1 MGYLNNSSRVLD
13 AILTK
18 KGREILSTGG
28 NFTVTQFALGD
39 DEIDYGLWDTTHTQG
54 TDFYGAVIDN
64 LPTLEPFNDPSEIM
78 KYKLVT
84 RDEGTEAMAKL
95 EVVPGAGH
103 IAALTSRFWYDTA
116 DVNNRRNVV
125 TQNGTDTG
133 KKLGAGTRFGIQHID
148 NAEFTTHHAD
158 YVDELFTLTLLDS
171 AVAVL
176 APTQAQPPNPNT
188 NPIISSADQEMQHL
202 WLPAVKSPQH
212 FSQTIPNCK
221 LSGGVFR
228 HENNSFNG
236 FPEAAG
242 ALSLYPKRISETSS
256 PAKTSIIITG
266 QESGAVFEYDV
277 TVTWDQGSG

>member
-39 DEIDYGLWDTTHTQG
+39 DEIDYGLWDTTHTKG
-54 TDFYGAVIDN
+54 SDFYGAVIDN

-95 EVVPGAGH
+95 QVYDATH
-103 IAALTSRFWYDTA
+103 TTLLTSRFWYDTA
-116 DVNNRRNVV
+116 NANNRNKIFTWENVLV
-125 TQNGTDTG
+125 NKT
-133 KKLGAGTRFGIQHID
+133 LGSGCRFGIQHID
-148 NAEFTTHHAD
+148 NAEFTAHHAD
-158 YVDELFTLTLLDS
+158 YVDELFTITLLDS

-176 APTQAQPPNPNT
+176 APTDYDYNENIHGLQ
-188 NPIISSADQEMQHL
+188 SSNQEMQDL
-202 WLPAVKSPQH
+202 WLPSVLSPQH
-212 FSQTIPNCK
+212 FSQTIPNCRISTG
-221 LSGGVFR
+221 LFR
-228 HENNSFNG
+228 HDENAFNSNTEG
-236 FPEAAG
+236 GG
-242 ALSLYPKRISETSS
+242 ALSLYPKRISESSS

-277 TVTWDQGSG
+277 TVTWDQGDGQV

>member
-1 MGYLNNSSRVLD
+1 MGYLNNSSRILD

-28 NFTVTQFALGD
+28 DFTVTQFALGD

-95 EVVPGAGH
+95 QVIDGQGDA
-103 IAALTSRFWYDTA
+103 AALVARMWWDTENE
-116 DVNNRRNVV
+116 NNRRGVF
-125 TQNGTDTG
+125 TWQNTFTE
-133 KKLGAGTRFGIQHID
+133 KKLGIGCRFGIQHID
-148 NAEFTTHHAD
+148 NAEYTTHYAD
-158 YVDELFTLTLLDS
+158 YNDELFTITLLDS

-176 APTQAQPPNPNT
+176 APTDYDYNENITGLQ
-188 NPIISSADQEMQHL
+188 SDSKEMQDL
-202 WLPAVKSPQH
+202 WLPAVLSPQH
-212 FSQTIPNCK
+212 FSQTISDCR
-221 LSGGVFR
+221 LAAGLFR
-228 HENNSFNG
+228 HDENAFNSN
-236 FPEAAG
+236 PDAPG
-242 ALSLYPKRISETSS
+242 ALSLYPKRISESSS
-256 PAKTSIIITG
+256 PAQTSLIITG

-277 TVTWDQGSG
+277 TVTWDQGDGQ